1 MSIKINT
8 TTVIDDSRNVITPQI
23 TFTGDSTVQTTAAR
37 MPKTMVIYNASGS
50 FTVPAGIT
58 TIYVL
63 LVGGGQGGGEGYTGN
78 TYTTS
83 VIGKTGVSAT
93 AAFKAIS
100 VTPGNSYSFVVGA
113 GGAGTNGNPNGTVGS
128 DSTFNTTTIVAQGGG
143 QGTTNTGADTNSD
156 MATMLGT
163 LIDSIGGVTYTTYN
177 AAAQIVLR
185 ALLATRPGA
194 ASSTAA
200 VVYNYGDPYYP
211 GSGGEGEIGTST
223 SDAAGGVG
231 GACIIFY

>member
-63 LVGGGQGGGEGYTGN
+63 LVGGGQGGGEGYTG
-78 TYTTS
+78 TAYTAS
-83 VIGKTGVSAT
+83 KIGITGASAQ

-100 VTPGNSYSFVVGA
+100 VTPGNSYAFVIGA

-128 DSTFNTTTIVAQGGG
+128 DSTFNTTTVVAQGGG
-143 QGTTNTGADTNSD
+143 QGVANIADASSD
-156 MATMLGT
+156 IQSLLGNI
-163 LIDSIGGVTYTTYN
+163 IDTIGGVSYSTYN
-177 AAAQIVLR
+177 IAAQIVLR
-185 ALLATRPGA
+185 NLQTYRPGA
-194 ASSTAA
+194 TSSTAA
-200 VVYNYGDPYYP
+200 VVYNYGDAYYP
-211 GSGGEGEIGTST
+211 GSGGEGEISSSS